1 MNAASKLI
9 FSGQVRPIRMHLH
22 EARMRLGQGCKS
34 KGGLHLSQL
43 AADGLPVGPLPRGSV
58 WHRSGEAA

>member
-1 MNAASKLI
+1 
-9 FSGQVRPIRMHLH
+9 
-22 EARMRLGQGCKS
+22 MRLGQGCES

-43 AADGLPVGPLPRGSV
+43 ATNGLPVGPLPRGSV

>member
-1 MNAASKLI
+1 MTAPSKLI
-9 FSGQVRPIRMHLH
+9 LPCEMRPIRMHLH
-22 EARMRLGQGCKS
+22 EARMRLGQGCEA

-43 AADGLPVGPLPRGSV
+43 AANGLPVGPLSRGSV

>member
-1 MNAASKLI
+1 MTAPSKLI
-9 FSGQVRPIRMHLH
+9 LACQMRPIRMHLH
-22 EARMRLGQGCKS
+22 EARMRLRQGCEA

-43 AADGLPVGPLPRGSV
+43 AADGLPVGPLSRGSV

>member
-1 MNAASKLI
+1 MTASSKLI
-9 FSGQVRPIRMHLH
+9 LSCQTRPIRMHLH
-22 EARMRLGQGCKS
+22 EARMRLGQGCEA

-43 AADGLPVGPLPRGSV
+43 AANSLPVGPLSRGSV